1 MKDITI
7 LLTASGSPSMPGL
20 VKCFKKNGERNIR
33 IIGTDMKNDASVT
46 QMVDVFYQVPSASS
60 DDYIDCLINICKK
73 EKVDIVIP
81 GMSQELY
88 KMVASKN
95 KFEQIGTKLSL
106 SEGDSLFIVNNK
118 LKTYQFMADNNLPV
132 PKFYQITHAS
142 ELEEVC
148 CLLGYPQKPVCV
160 KVTES
165 SGSRGVRIIDA
176 GKSRYD
182 LFIND
187 KPSSF
192 YISLKEMTEIL
203 SEKNQLPEMIVME
216 YLPGIEYTVDLLADK
231 GKVLYIVGKR
241 NNVSLMSIAQE
252 STLTEE
258 PSAYKLCTEIVR
270 LMNLDGN
277 IGFDFLYD
285 AKGIPILMDI
295 NPRITATISLCAA
308 GGLNLPYLRIK
319 QLLGEELPEVEIN
332 YGITMKR
339 RYLEMFTDNDGNEVL
354 W

>member
-1 MKDITI
+1 
-7 LLTASGSPSMPGL
+7 
-20 VKCFKKNGERNIR
+20 
-33 IIGTDMKNDASVT
+33 
-46 QMVDVFYQVPSASS
+46 
-60 DDYIDCLINICKK
+60 
-73 EKVDIVIP
+73 
-81 GMSQELY
+81 
-88 KMVASKN
+88 
-95 KFEQIGTKLSL
+95 
-106 SEGDSLFIVNNK
+106 
-118 LKTYQFMADNNLPV
+118 MADNNLPV

-319 QLLGEELPEVEIN
+319 QLLGERTAGNRGQL
-332 YGITMKR
+332 
-339 RYLEMFTDNDGNEVL
+339 RYKNEEKIF
-354 W
+354 